1 MHKVFYASGFIYSL
15 PTQQILLQQV
25 NNTSFWLLFGDKSRK
40 DEKPIHTFRRV
51 ISQQL
56 KIKISSKTIY
66 SIYEYSPE
74 QDKNH
79 HIFYA
84 HIDNKGK
91 KLRVRKGF
99 IVEWFTFKQL
109 SKLQLAQQAKQ
120 DIIVGQRVI
129 QAAAR
134 TKEESQTKDTN
145 Q

>member
-1 MHKVFYASGFIYSL
+1 MHKGFYASGFIYSL

-56 KIKISSKTIY
+56 KIKISPKIIY
-66 SIYEYSPE
+66 SIYDYFQE

-84 HIDNKGK
+84 QIDNKGK

-134 TKEESQTKDTN
+134 TKEESQIKNTN